1 MSILLFLY
9 TMTRRRQPMIKAVLV
24 DDEMLVLNYLEKIV
38 GETTDIEVIGT
49 FTDPELALIEI
60 PRLEPDVLFLDV
72 DMPEM
77 NGMELGEKL
86 IQINNNDEMAIVFV
100 TAYEQYAM
108 HAFELNAIHYIL
120 KPVDKQSV
128 EEVLNRVYKKKR
140 ITREETKTVGEIC
153 LFGNIHLRMNDS
165 RTEFMTAKLEELLAL
180 LIMHRKNGISKW
192 QIIDILWEEHSMEK
206 SQQNLY
212 TMIFRLKKTL
222 KKAGIPVEL
231 ERKNGM
237 YKIMLPRVH
246 CDLIAFDQFMDKKL
260 KINSQNLKDF
270 EKAVSLYQG
279 ELFDGKGYIWCMSET
294 ENYYQEYV
302 RLVNELANYYKE
314 NECIT
319 QLGDLIDKIKPVI
332 REEDLESIIIECEA

>member
-1 MSILLFLY
+1 
-9 TMTRRRQPMIKAVLV
+9 MIKAVLV
-24 DDEMLVLNYLEKIV
+24 DDEVLVLNYLEKIV
-38 GETTDIEVIGT
+38 GETAGIDVIGT

-77 NGMELGEKL
+77 NGMELATKL
-86 IQINNNDEMAIVFV
+86 IKTNNHDDMAIVFV

-128 EEVLNRVYKKKR
+128 EEVLNRVYKIRK
-140 ITREETKTVGEIC
+140 ITREDTPTVGEIC
-153 LFGNIHLRMNDS
+153 LFGTMHLRINDHK
-165 RTEFMTAKLEELLAL
+165 TEFMTAKLEELLAL
-180 LIMHRKNGISKW
+180 LIMHRKKGISKW
-192 QIIDILWEEHSMEK
+192 QIIDILWEESSLEK

-222 KKAGIPVEL
+222 KNAGIPVNL

-237 YKIMLPRVH
+237 YKIMLSDVN
-246 CDLIAFDQFMDKKL
+246 CDLIEFDQFMDQKL
-260 KINSQNLKDF
+260 KISSQTLKEF

-279 ELFDGKGYIWCMSET
+279 ELFEGKGYIWCMSET
-294 ENYYQEYV
+294 ESYYQQYV
-302 RLVNELANYYKE
+302 RLVNGLVDYYKKHSCYDE
-314 NECIT
+314 LKN
-319 QLGDLIDKIKPVI
+319 LIDRIKPVI
-332 REEDLESIIIECEA
+332 REEDLESLTSENS

>member
-1 MSILLFLY
+1 
-9 TMTRRRQPMIKAVLV
+9 MIKAVLV
-24 DDEMLVLNYLEKIV
+24 DDEMLVLNYLEKVV
-38 GETTDIEVIGT
+38 GETTGIEVIGT

-86 IQINNNDEMAIVFV
+86 IQLHHNDEMAIVFV

-140 ITREETKTVGEIC
+140 ITRDETITVGEIC
-153 LFGNIHLRMNDS
+153 LFGNMHLRMNEY

-222 KKAGIPVEL
+222 KNAGIPVEL

-260 KINSQNLKDF
+260 TINSQNLEEF
-270 EKAVSLYQG
+270 EKAISLYQG
-279 ELFDGKGYIWCMSET
+279 ELFEGRGYIWCMSET
-294 ENYYQEYV
+294 ESYYQQYV
-302 RLVNELANYYKE
+302 RLVHELANYHKE
-314 NECIT
+314 NECVT
-319 QLGDLIDKIKPVI
+319 QLRDLIDKTKSVI
-332 REEDLESIIIECEA
+332 REEDLESMISENV

>member
-1 MSILLFLY
+1 
-9 TMTRRRQPMIKAVLV
+9 MIKAVLV
-24 DDEMLVLNYLEKIV
+24 DDEILVLNYLKKVV
-38 GETTDIEVIGT
+38 GETTGIEVIGT
-49 FTDPELALIEI
+49 FTDPELALVEI

-86 IQINNNDEMAIVFV
+86 IQTHNPDEMAIVFV

-128 EEVLNRVYKKKR
+128 EEVLNRVYKIKR
-140 ITREETKTVGEIC
+140 MTRDETKTVGEIC
-153 LFGNIHLRMNDS
+153 LFGNMHLRMNNS

-180 LIMHRKNGISKW
+180 LIMHRKKGISKW
-192 QIIDILWEEHSMEK
+192 QIIDILWEESSMEK

-222 KKAGIPVEL
+222 KNAGIPVNL

-237 YKIMLPRVH
+237 YKIMLPGVH
-246 CDLIAFDQFMDKKL
+246 CDVIEFDHFMDKKL
-260 KINSQNLKDF
+260 KINSQNLEEF
-270 EKAVSLYQG
+270 EKAVTLYQG
-279 ELFDGKGYIWCMSET
+279 ELFDGKGYIWCVGET
-294 ENYYQEYV
+294 ESYYQQYV
-302 RLVNELANYYKE
+302 RLINELVNYYE
-314 NECIT
+314 RNTCIT
-319 QLGDLIDKIKPVI
+319 QLGNLIDKIKPII
-332 REEDLESIIIECEA
+332 REEDLENLIKENM